1 MMPLGTVTFPMS
13 RWVWLAAAVLPV
25 ALTLLVW
32 SYRRA
37 ARLTGVHGVAFFFK
51 VLGLLVLAL
60 CLVEPLWSGRQAKSG
75 ANLFVV
81 VADNSSGMNV
91 RDQGADQNRSEILLA
106 ALKAGR
112 TDWLA
117 TLSENFQV
125 RQYAFD
131 SRVRRM
137 ADFSEM
143 AFDGKATAMGTAL
156 RTLGER
162 YRGRPLAGVLL
173 MTDGNATDMGEQ
185 LSELQGLPPI
195 YPVVI
200 GRAQPPRDIALTNV
214 SVSQTSFEDAP
225 VTVQATVMASGY
237 AGRTVSVR
245 LQEDSGKPIDDQ
257 QWNVHKN
264 DDRQVFRF
272 RVRPDRTGVLF
283 YRLRAAELV
292 EDGPAGDSPAAT
304 ALAEATPAN
313 NELTIVVDRGQGP
326 YRVLYVTGRPNWE
339 YKFLQRAVSEDEQ
352 VQLVGL
358 IRVAERE
365 PKYDWRGR
373 TGEQSNPLYRGFDNK
388 DEPEQYDQPVFVRL
402 NTRDETELLDG
413 FPKTKEDLFGYHA
426 VILDDV
432 DAEFFSH
439 DQMDLLRLFV
449 TERGGGFLMLGGK
462 ESFQQGDFE
471 RTPVGSILPVYLDRA
486 PADSA
491 TAPRRWHLTREG
503 WLQPWTRLRENEGDE
518 RKRLAEMPE
527 FRVLNRTRLVKPGA
541 RVIATLGD
549 ETTQQ
554 LPALVAQRLG
564 RGRVAALTIGDIWR
578 WGLRQPELRDDM
590 DKFWRQT
597 LRWLI
602 ADVPERVSLRAV
614 ARSAEAHQ
622 PTVLQVRAYDKRFG
636 AIENASVTI
645 SVREPGGQ
653 EVQLTTEPSDT
664 ESGLF
669 EATYVPRQSGG
680 YFARATVA
688 SHDGAELGE
697 AAGGWASDL
706 EAREFQSVQTN
717 RPLLERIAR
726 QTGGRLVD
734 LDQLG
739 SFARRLPHRDVPI
752 TEAWTKPLWDL
763 SGILPT
769 VFALILTCFITEWA
783 LRRRKGMP

>member
-1 MMPLGTVTFPMS
+1 MMPLGTITIPVS
-13 RWVWLAAAVLPV
+13 RWLWLVGALLPV
-25 ALTLLVW
+25 ALALLVW

-37 ARLTGVHGVAFFFK
+37 PRLTAVHRVAFCLK
-51 VLGLLVLAL
+51 VLGILVLAL
-60 CLVEPLWSGRQAKSG
+60 CLIEPLWSGRQAKSG

-81 VADNSSGMNV
+81 VADNSSGMTV
-91 RDQGADQNRSEILLA
+91 CDQGAAQRRGEILQATLQ
-106 ALKAGR
+106 AGR

-131 SRVRRM
+131 SRLRRV

-143 AFDGKATAMGTAL
+143 AFDGEATAMGMTL

-173 MTDGNATDMGEQ
+173 MTDGNATDVGEQ
-185 LSELQGLPPI
+185 LSELGGLPPI

-200 GRAQPPRDIALTNV
+200 GGAQPPRDIALTNV

-225 VTVQATVMASGY
+225 VTVQATVRASGY
-237 AGRTVSVR
+237 AGRSVSVR
-245 LQEDSGKPIDDQ
+245 LREDSGKPVDDQ

-264 DDRQVFRF
+264 DERQVFRF

-283 YRLRAAELV
+283 YRLRAAERV
-292 EDGPAGDSPAAT
+292 EDGAAGESADSS

-313 NELTIVVDRGQGP
+313 NERTIVVDRGQGP

-373 TGEQSNPLYRGFDNK
+373 TGEQSNPLYRGFDSA
-388 DEPEQYDQPVFVRL
+388 DEDETEQYDQPVFVRL
-402 NTRDETELLDG
+402 NTRDEVELLDG

-471 RTPVGSILPVYLDRA
+471 RTPIGSILPVYLDRA
-486 PADSA
+486 SVDLAA
-491 TAPRRWHLTREG
+491 APRRWHLTREG
-503 WLQPWTRLRENEGDE
+503 WLQPWTRLRDNEEDE

-527 FRVLNRTRLVKPGA
+527 FRVLNPTRLVRPGA

-549 ETTQQ
+549 DPTQQ

-578 WGLRQPELRDDM
+578 WGLRRPGLRDDM

-636 AIENASVTI
+636 TVENASVTI
-645 SVREPGGQ
+645 DVREPGGQ
-653 EVQLTTEPSDT
+653 EVQLTTEPSAT

-680 YFARATVA
+680 YF
-688 SHDGAELGE
+688 
-697 AAGGWASDL
+697 
-706 EAREFQSVQTN
+706 
-717 RPLLERIAR
+717 
-726 QTGGRLVD
+726 
-734 LDQLG
+734 
-739 SFARRLPHRDVPI
+739 
-752 TEAWTKPLWDL
+752 
-763 SGILPT
+763 
-769 VFALILTCFITEWA
+769 
-783 LRRRKGMP
+783 